1 MGKILINARWP
12 EELRIATVA
21 QKKLIDLEIDHS
33 NNDRLKGNIYNA
45 KILKIETS
53 LNAVFVDYGENR
65 NGFLPFKEIHQ
76 GYLKRNEEGK
86 YDASSLSVDQK
97 ILVQVE
103 KDERGEKGA
112 ALTTYL
118 SIAGTYLVY
127 MPFSNKSSAISK
139 QADQKERSEMKQII
153 ADLKLPEGAG
163 IIVRTAGLGKSF
175 TNIEWD
181 YKSLEQHWEHINN
194 ASETHPSPFLIH
206 QESDTLTRVLRD
218 NLKQETESIIID
230 SVEGF
235 KHVERFLSI
244 ARPILKDKLELYDD
258 EKPLFSFYGIDD
270 QVKSLFNRQVKLPS
284 GGEIII
290 DTTEALTAIDVNSAK
305 STKGDDIESTALHTN
320 LEAIDVL
327 STQLRLR
334 DIGGIVVIDFIDMLD
349 KKNRAQVEEH
359 AKSRLYCDRAKIK
372 IEGISPLT
380 GCLSLL
386 RQRLKSSNQSL
397 MMIKSVC
404 HIDSYCYLLLRLIET
419 TAADQ
424 QTSIVQLQTSV
435 NMGTYLLNE
444 CRDIIQRIQNNYS
457 TDIQIIPNSN
467 FENEKY
473 EMKVVKSAN
482 RYTGKS
488 FEQKNTMLN
497 DYEPTNNKRNQQIAA
512 VQRNIYKKPA
522 PSDKSFIYR
531 LYKSLFTSEKEVEQ
545 QKQQKNMK
553 KTRNPRSGN
562 RNRGTGTRRRK
573 QNYNRQHSQSA
584 EK

>member
-1 MGKILINARWP
+1 M
-12 EELRIATVA
+12 
-21 QKKLIDLEIDHS
+21 
-33 NNDRLKGNIYNA
+33 
-45 KILKIETS
+45 
-53 LNAVFVDYGENR
+53 
-65 NGFLPFKEIHQ
+65 
-76 GYLKRNEEGK
+76 
-86 YDASSLSVDQK
+86 
-97 ILVQVE
+97 
-103 KDERGEKGA
+103 
-112 ALTTYL
+112 
-118 SIAGTYLVY
+118 
-127 MPFSNKSSAISK
+127 
-139 QADQKERSEMKQII
+139 
-153 ADLKLPEGAG
+153 
-163 IIVRTAGLGKSF
+163 
-175 TNIEWD
+175 
-181 YKSLEQHWEHINN
+181 
-194 ASETHPSPFLIH
+194 
-206 QESDTLTRVLRD
+206 
-218 NLKQETESIIID
+218 
-230 SVEGF
+230 
-235 KHVERFLSI
+235 
-244 ARPILKDKLELYDD
+244 
-258 EKPLFSFYGIDD
+258 
-270 QVKSLFNRQVKLPS
+270 KLPS

-320 LEAIDVL
+320 LEAIDIL

-404 HIDSYCYLLLRLIET
+404 HVDSYCYLLLRLIET
-419 TAADQ
+419 TASDQ

-488 FEQKNTMLN
+488 FEQKNIVLN
-497 DYEPTNNKRNQQIAA
+497 DYEPTNHKRNQKTAA
-512 VQRNIYKKPA
+512 VQKI
-522 PSDKSFIYR
+522 FIKN
-531 LYKSLFTSEKEVEQ
+531 LHQVIKSLFIDYTNHYSQVK
-545 QKQQKNMK
+545 KSNNKNNK
-553 KTRNPRSGN
+553 KT
-562 RNRGTGTRRRK
+562 
-573 QNYNRQHSQSA
+573 
-584 EK
+584 